1 MGFLSWVFYLVFYYG
16 FSCSLSWVFCHEI
29 ENSLHPSPAGHLL
42 RGAICVKVEDKMRNT
57 VRRFTVCLAL
67 TAIAALAQTAPTF
80 EVASIKPAAPLDM
93 MKVAADVQA
102 GHMPK
107 VGPHVDAARAEYTY
121 MALKE
126 LIVTAYK
133 VKPYQITGP
142 DWISTTRF
150 DIVAKMPEGASKS
163 DAPKMLQALLEER
176 FKLAVHRDK
185 KENPVLALVVAK
197 GGAKMQESPAPVA
210 IDENTPLK
218 PGEMSADT
226 PDGPVRLK
234 VDPKTGESTVN
245 MGAKGSM
252 HYKVDPATMTM
263 HLDATQLKMD
273 GLVDM
278 LTQFSQMAGGGG
290 RQIVDMTDLKGYY
303 QVSLDFSLAELLA
316 MARSQGMDVPAM
328 PGTGAPGIAASDP
341 SGSSSLFAAVQGLGL
356 KLEQRKAVTEQLV
369 IDHVEKTPTEN

>member
-1 MGFLSWVFYLVFYYG
+1 MLY
-16 FSCSLSWVFCHEI
+16 
-29 ENSLHPSPAGHLL
+29 
-42 RGAICVKVEDKMRNT
+42 GAICVKVEDKMRNT
-57 VRRFTVCLAL
+57 LRRFTVCLAF

-93 MKVAADVQA
+93 MKVAAEIQA

-107 VGPHVDAARAEYTY
+107 IGAHVDAARAEYTY

-142 DWISTTRF
+142 DWIATTRF
-150 DIVAKMPEGASKS
+150 DIVAKMPEGTTKA

-197 GGAKMQESPAPVA
+197 GGPKMKESAEAPAA
-210 IDENTPLK
+210 IDENAPLK
-218 PGEMSADT
+218 PGEMQTDG
-226 PDGPVRLK
+226 PDGPVRVT
-234 VDPKTGESTVN
+234 VDTKTGESTVN
-245 MGAKGSM
+245 MGAKGSL
-252 HYKVDPATMTM
+252 HQKFDPATMSL
-263 HLDATQLKMD
+263 HLDATQLKME

-278 LTQFSQMAGGGG
+278 LTQFSQITGGGG
-290 RQIVDMTDLKGYY
+290 RQVVDMTELKGYY
-303 QVSLDFSLAELLA
+303 ALSLDFSLADLMA
-316 MARSQGMDVPAM
+316 MARAQGMDVPAM
-328 PGTGAPGIAASDP
+328 PGAGTPGVAASDP

-369 IDHVEKTPTEN
+369 IDHLEKTPTEN

>member
-107 VGPHVDAARAEYTY
+107 IGAHVDAARAEYTY

-150 DIVAKMPEGASKS
+150 DIVAKMPEGSTKA
-163 DAPKMLQALLEER
+163 DAPKMLQALLEDR

-197 GGAKMQESPAPVA
+197 GGPKMKESAEAPAA
-210 IDENTPLK
+210 IDENAPLK
-218 PGEMSADT
+218 PGEMST
-226 PDGPVRLK
+226 EGPDGPVRMTMGK
-234 VDPKTGESTVN
+234 QGEVFVN

-252 HYKVDPATMTM
+252 HYKVDPAT
-263 HLDATQLKMD
+263 
-273 GLVDM
+273 
-278 LTQFSQMAGGGG
+278 
-290 RQIVDMTDLKGYY
+290 
-303 QVSLDFSLAELLA
+303 
-316 MARSQGMDVPAM
+316 
-328 PGTGAPGIAASDP
+328 
-341 SGSSSLFAAVQGLGL
+341 
-356 KLEQRKAVTEQLV
+356 
-369 IDHVEKTPTEN
+369 

>member
-1 MGFLSWVFYLVFYYG
+1 
-16 FSCSLSWVFCHEI
+16 
-29 ENSLHPSPAGHLL
+29 
-42 RGAICVKVEDKMRNT
+42 MRNYF
-57 VRRFTVCLAL
+57 RRFTVSLAL

-93 MKVAADVQA
+93 MKVAAEVQA

-107 VGPHVDAARAEYTY
+107 IGARVDAARAEYTY
-121 MALKE
+121 MALKD

-133 VKPYQITGP
+133 VKPYQVTGP

-150 DIVAKMPEGASKS
+150 DIVAKLPEGATKA
-163 DAPKMLQALLEER
+163 DAPKMLQALLEDR
-176 FKLAVHRDK
+176 FKLAVRRDK

-197 GGAKMQESPAPVA
+197 GGPKMQESAEAPVA
-210 IDENTPLK
+210 IDENAPLK
-218 PGEMSADT
+218 PGEMTTDG
-226 PDGPVRLK
+226 PDGPVRMTVGK
-234 VDPKTGESTVN
+234 QGEVSVN

-273 GLVDM
+273 GLADM
-278 LTQFSQMAGGGG
+278 LTQFTQIAGGGG
-290 RQIVDMTDLKGYY
+290 RQVVDMTDLKGYY
-303 QVSLDFSLAELLA
+303 QVTIDFSLADLLA
-316 MARSQGMDVPAM
+316 MARAQGMDIPPL
-328 PGTGAPGIAASDP
+328 PGAGTPGVAASDP
-341 SGSSSLFAAVQGLGL
+341 SGTSSVFAAVQALGL

>member
-1 MGFLSWVFYLVFYYG
+1 
-16 FSCSLSWVFCHEI
+16 
-29 ENSLHPSPAGHLL
+29 
-42 RGAICVKVEDKMRNT
+42 MRT
-57 VRRFTVCLAL
+57 IVQKFTVCLAL
-67 TAIAALAQTAPTF
+67 TAIAALAQTAATF

-93 MKVAADVQA
+93 MKVAAEVQA

-150 DIVAKMPEGASKS
+150 DIVAKMPEGSSKS

-197 GGAKMQESPAPVA
+197 GGPKLKESEAPTP

-226 PDGPVRLK
+226 PDGPVRVT
-234 VDPKTGESTVN
+234 VDTKTGESTVN
-245 MGAKGSM
+245 MGAKGTM
-252 HYKVDPATMTM
+252 HYRVDPATMTM
-263 HLDATQLKMD
+263 HLDGTQLQME

-278 LTQFSQMAGGGG
+278 LTQFSQMTGGGG
-290 RQIVDMTDLKGYY
+290 RQVVDMTELKGYY
-303 QVSLDFSLAELLA
+303 AVSLDFSLADLMA
-316 MARSQGMDVPAM
+316 MARAQGMEVPPM
-328 PGTGAPGIAASDP
+328 PGAGAPGIAASDP
-341 SGSSSLFAAVQGLGL
+341 SGSSSLFAAVQALGL

-369 IDHVEKTPTEN
+369 IDHVEKTPIEN

>member
-1 MGFLSWVFYLVFYYG
+1 
-16 FSCSLSWVFCHEI
+16 
-29 ENSLHPSPAGHLL
+29 
-42 RGAICVKVEDKMRNT
+42 MRRT
-57 VRRFTVCLAL
+57 VRRFTFCLAL
-67 TAIAALAQTAPTF
+67 TAIAALAQTSLTF
-80 EVASIKPAAPLDM
+80 EVASVKPAAPLDM
-93 MKVAADVQA
+93 MKVAAEIQA

-150 DIVAKMPEGASKS
+150 DIVAKMPEGSTKA
-163 DAPKMLQALLEER
+163 DAPKMLQALLEDR

-197 GGAKMQESPAPVA
+197 GGPKMKESAEAPAA
-210 IDENTPLK
+210 IDENAPLK
-218 PGEMSADT
+218 PGEMQADG
-226 PDGPVRLK
+226 PDGPVRLT
-234 VDPKTGESTVN
+234 VDTKTGESTVN

-252 HYKVDPATMTM
+252 HYKMDPATMTM
-263 HLDATQLKMD
+263 HLDATQLQME

-278 LTQFSQMAGGGG
+278 LTQFSQITGAGG
-290 RQIVDMTDLKGYY
+290 RKIVDMTELKGYY
-303 QVSLDFSLAELLA
+303 QVALDFSLAELMA
-316 MARSQGMDVPAM
+316 MARAQGMDVPTL
-328 PGTGAPGIAASDP
+328 PGAGGTPGIAASDP
-341 SGSSSLFAAVQGLGL
+341 SGSSSLFAAVKALGL

-369 IDHVEKTPTEN
+369 IDHVEKTPIEN

>member
-1 MGFLSWVFYLVFYYG
+1 
-16 FSCSLSWVFCHEI
+16 
-29 ENSLHPSPAGHLL
+29 
-42 RGAICVKVEDKMRNT
+42 MRNYF
-57 VRRFTVCLAL
+57 RRFTVSLAL

-93 MKVAADVQA
+93 MKVAAEVQA

-107 VGPHVDAARAEYTY
+107 IGARVDAARAEYTY
-121 MALKE
+121 MALKD

-133 VKPYQITGP
+133 VKPYQVTGP

-150 DIVAKMPEGASKS
+150 DIVAKLPEGATKA
-163 DAPKMLQALLEER
+163 DAPKMLQALLEDR
-176 FKLAVHRDK
+176 FKLAVRRDK

-197 GGAKMQESPAPVA
+197 GGPKMQESAEAPVA
-210 IDENTPLK
+210 IDENAPLK
-218 PGEMSADT
+218 PGEMTTDG
-226 PDGPVRLK
+226 PDGPVRMTVGK
-234 VDPKTGESTVN
+234 QGEVSVN

-263 HLDATQLKMD
+263 HLDATQLKME

-278 LTQFSQMAGGGG
+278 LTQFSQMTGGGG
-290 RQIVDMTDLKGYY
+290 RQVVDMTDLKGYY
-303 QVSLDFSLAELLA
+303 QVTIDFSLADLLA
-316 MARSQGMDVPAM
+316 MARAQGMDIPPL
-328 PGTGAPGIAASDP
+328 PGAGTPGVAASDP
-341 SGSSSLFAAVQGLGL
+341 SGTSSVFAAVQALGL

>member
-1 MGFLSWVFYLVFYYG
+1 
-16 FSCSLSWVFCHEI
+16 
-29 ENSLHPSPAGHLL
+29 
-42 RGAICVKVEDKMRNT
+42 MRKT

-67 TAIAALAQTAPTF
+67 TAVAALAQTPLAF

-150 DIVAKMPEGASKS
+150 DIVAKMPEGSSKS

-176 FKLAVHRDK
+176 FKLAVHHDK

-197 GGAKMQESPAPVA
+197 GGPKMQEATAPEA

-226 PDGPVRLK
+226 PDGPVRVT
-234 VDPKTGESTVN
+234 VDTKTGESTVN

-252 HYKVDPATMTM
+252 HYRMDPATMTL
-263 HLDATQLKMD
+263 HLEGTQLKME

-278 LTQFSQMAGGGG
+278 LAQFSTMAGTGG
-290 RQIVDMTDLKGYY
+290 RQVVDMTDLKGYY
-303 QVSLDFSLAELLA
+303 KVTLDFSLADLLA
-316 MARSQGMDVPAM
+316 MARAAGMEVPPI
-328 PGTGAPGIAASDP
+328 PGAGGTPGVAASDP
-341 SGSSSLFAAVQGLGL
+341 SGSSSLFAAVQALGL
-356 KLEQRKAVTEQLV
+356 KLEQRRAVTEQLV
-369 IDHVEKTPTEN
+369 IDHVEKSPTEN

>member
-1 MGFLSWVFYLVFYYG
+1 
-16 FSCSLSWVFCHEI
+16 
-29 ENSLHPSPAGHLL
+29 
-42 RGAICVKVEDKMRNT
+42 MRNYF
-57 VRRFTVCLAL
+57 RRFTFSLAL

-93 MKVAADVQA
+93 MKVAAEVQA

-107 VGPHVDAARAEYTY
+107 IGARVDAARAEYTY
-121 MALKE
+121 MALKD

-133 VKPYQITGP
+133 VKPYQVTGP

-150 DIVAKMPEGASKS
+150 DIVAKLPEGATKA
-163 DAPKMLQALLEER
+163 DAPKMLQALLEDR
-176 FKLAVHRDK
+176 FKLAVRRDK

-197 GGAKMQESPAPVA
+197 GGPKMQESAEAPVA
-210 IDENTPLK
+210 IDENAPLK
-218 PGEMSADT
+218 PGEMTTDG
-226 PDGPVRLK
+226 PDGPVRMTVGK
-234 VDPKTGESTVN
+234 QGEVSVN

-273 GLVDM
+273 GLADM
-278 LTQFSQMAGGGG
+278 LTQFTQIAGGGG
-290 RQIVDMTDLKGYY
+290 RQVVDMTDLKGYY
-303 QVSLDFSLAELLA
+303 QVTIDFSLADLLA
-316 MARSQGMDVPAM
+316 MARAQGMDIPPL
-328 PGTGAPGIAASDP
+328 PGAGTPGVAASDP
-341 SGSSSLFAAVQGLGL
+341 SGTSSVFAAVQALGL

>member
-1 MGFLSWVFYLVFYYG
+1 MRGPPGRVPGFPSWGRFL
-16 FSCSLSWVFCHEI
+16 
-29 ENSLHPSPAGHLL
+29 PSPRSRRSPKLPNSAPAAGPS
-42 RGAICVKVEDKMRNT
+42 GAC
-57 VRRFTVCLAL
+57 CSGAL

-150 DIVAKMPEGASKS
+150 DIVAKMPEGSTKA
-163 DAPKMLQALLEER
+163 DAPKMLQALLEDR

-197 GGAKMQESPAPVA
+197 GGPKMQEAEAPAP
-210 IDENTPLK
+210 IDENAPLK

-226 PDGPVRLK
+226 PDGPVRVT
-234 VDPKTGESTVN
+234 VDTKTGESTVN

-252 HYKVDPATMTM
+252 HYKMDPATMTL
-263 HLDATQLKMD
+263 HLDATQLKMEI
-273 GLVDM
+273 
-278 LTQFSQMAGGGG
+278 G
-290 RQIVDMTDLKGYY
+290 R
-303 QVSLDFSLAELLA
+303 
-316 MARSQGMDVPAM
+316 
-328 PGTGAPGIAASDP
+328 AS
-341 SGSSSLFAAVQGLGL
+341 SR
-356 KLEQRKAVTEQLV
+356 E
-369 IDHVEKTPTEN
+369 